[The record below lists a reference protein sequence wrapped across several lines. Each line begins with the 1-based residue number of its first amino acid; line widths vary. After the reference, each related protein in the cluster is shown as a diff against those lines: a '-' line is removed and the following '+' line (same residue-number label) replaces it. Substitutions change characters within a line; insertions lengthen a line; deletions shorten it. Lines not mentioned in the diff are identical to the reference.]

1 MEIQFYLTFFII
13 GFCNIFQSVDNANIL
28 CLMDVPSISHHIWN
42 QVLVEE
48 LSAKGHNVTVIS
60 PNIKNAESNSH
71 YLELEEV
78 YPTVFNGP
86 EALDLF
92 EMARV
97 NIFESIPIPYTF
109 GLLGCSG
116 KFQLFSYSYF
126 YFNNHFRYTEIK
138 WFAKATELYQ

>member
-1 MEIQFYLTFFII
+1 MEVQFYLSFFLI
-13 GFCNIFQSVDNANIL
+13 GFCNIFQSVHNANIL

-48 LSAKGHNVTVIS
+48 LTAKGHNVTVIS
-60 PNIKNAESNSH
+60 PNIKNVESNSH

-86 EALDLF
+86 DAVDLF

-116 KFQLFSYSYF
+116 KIQFEMTCYS
-126 YFNNHFRYTEIK
+126 
-138 WFAKATELYQ
+138 